1 MERYICLHGHFY
13 QPPRENPWLEEIEM
27 QDSAYPYHDWNERIS
42 AECYAPNAAA
52 RILGPKDRI
61 AEILNNYSRI
71 SFNFGPT
78 LLSWLEKKQPEI
90 YQSVLKADKLSQERF
105 SGHGSA
111 LAQVYNHLIMPL
123 ATRQDKETQVVW
135 GLRDFAHRFQRPAEG
150 MWLPETA
157 VDLETLEIL
166 AAHQVRFTI
175 LGAHQAK
182 QVRKIGD
189 KKWKDVS
196 NSKIDPRTPYLCHLP
211 SGQRIALFFYD
222 GPVANDLAFGSL
234 LKNGETFA
242 QRLLGLFSEDGGPA
256 TQLVNVATDGE
267 TYGHHHRYGDMA
279 LAYCL
284 NYLESRKLA
293 RITIYG
299 EYLEKFPPELEVEI
313 FENTSW
319 SCFHGVERWRSD
331 CGCNSGLNPGFH
343 QKWRAPLRQALDELR
358 GDLAYIF
365 ERTLAPILPDP
376 WQARNDYVD
385 VMLDRREK
393 RVERF
398 LAEHAARSLTDEEK
412 VLALKLLEMERHS
425 LLMFTSCGWFFD
437 DISGLET
444 LQVLQYAAR
453 AMQLAREVAGVDLAT
468 AFLEHLRQAPGN
480 LPKLQDGAA
489 VWKKHVEPVVTDLYK
504 VSAHYAV
511 ALLFENHHRP
521 SDQIYC
527 YAAGWELFD
536 RVSQGEQKLLTGR
549 LQVRSNIT
557 WESQA
562 MIFTLL
568 HIGDHNLVV
577 GLGGD
582 REEPAVRAVCQALL
596 EPFGRDDIPEVI
608 RLMDHLFGGH
618 TYSLRDLFK
627 DEQRKILSLIMG
639 TALSEAE
646 TYYRAIYQH
655 HYAIIQL
662 LDKMNLPLPKILS
675 TTIEFILNTD
685 ITRLLEQ
692 EPVDNEQ
699 LRPLAEEMRR
709 WNFKRDQRI
718 LEFVASQAVTR
729 LLARLAGQPRDLEL
743 MDATLETLEILRS
756 LELELNIWQAQ
767 NLFHGIEQEQQADF
781 ERLARAGDDHAKQWL
796 GRFGRLRKILQLDG
810 GGDSEAG

>member
-1 MERYICLHGHFY
+1 MEKFICLHGHFY

-52 RILGPKDRI
+52 RILGPKDSV

-78 LLSWLEKKQPEI
+78 LLSWLEKKQPEV
-90 YQSVLKADKLSQERF
+90 YQSILKADRLSQERF

-111 LAQVYNHLIMPL
+111 LAQIYNHLIMPL
-123 ATRQDKETQVVW
+123 AIRQDQETQVIW

-157 VDLETLEIL
+157 VDLATLEIL

-196 NSKIDPRTPYLCHLP
+196 HSKIDPRMPYLCTLP
-211 SGQRIALFFYD
+211 SGQRIAVFFYD
-222 GPVANDLAFGSL
+222 GPVANDLAFGTL
-234 LKNGETFA
+234 LKNGEAFA
-242 QRLLGLFSEDGGPA
+242 QRLLGLFSETGGPEA
-256 TQLVNVATDGE
+256 QLVNVATDGE

-284 NYLESRKLA
+284 NYLESRKLVH
-293 RITIYG
+293 ITIYG
-299 EYLEKFPPELEVEI
+299 EYLEKFPPTQEVEI
-313 FENTSW
+313 FEGTSW

-343 QKWRAPLRQALDELR
+343 QKWREPLRQALDELR
-358 GDLAYIF
+358 GDLAYIY

-376 WQARNDYVD
+376 WQARNDYID
-385 VMLDRREK
+385 VILDRREK
-393 RVERF
+393 RVEHF
-398 LAEHAARSLTDEEK
+398 LAEHATRPLNPAEK

-437 DISGLET
+437 DISGIET
-444 LQVLQYAAR
+444 LQVMQYAAR
-453 AMQLAREVAGVDLAT
+453 AIQLAQETAGVDLGT
-468 AFLEHLRQAPGN
+468 AFLEHLHRAPSN
-480 LPKLQDGAA
+480 LPKLQDGGG
-489 VWKKHVEPVVTDLYK
+489 VWKKFIEPAVTDLYK

-511 ALLFENHHRP
+511 ALLFENNHRP

-527 YAAGWELFD
+527 YSAGWELFD
-536 RVSQGEQKLLTGR
+536 RVSQGEQKLLSGR

-557 WESQA
+557 WESKTL
-562 MIFTLL
+562 IFTLL

-577 GLGGD
+577 GLGDD
-582 REEPAVRAVCQALL
+582 REQSAVREVRQALL

-608 RLMDHLFGGH
+608 RLMDHLFGSH
-618 TYSLRDLFK
+618 NYSLRDLFK
-627 DEQRKILSLIMG
+627 DEQRKILNLIMR

-692 EPVDNEQ
+692 EPVDKGQ
-699 LRPLAEEMRR
+699 LRPLVEEMRR
-709 WNFKRDQRI
+709 WNFKRDQRT

-729 LLARLAGQPRDLEL
+729 QLARLTRQPQDLAL
-743 MDATLETLEILRS
+743 MADTLEILEILR
-756 LELELNIWQAQ
+756 LLRLELNIWQAQ
-767 NLFHGIEQEQQADF
+767 NLYHGIEQEQQAAF
-781 ERLARAGDDHAKQWL
+781 EQLARAGEVHAKQWL
-796 GRFGRLRKILQLDG
+796 ELFGRLRKVLLLDG
-810 GGDSEAG
+810 GGDSDA